1 MSLARTLGGITTG
14 LTARRLCCSM
24 RFFAYASIFC
34 APIKAIA
41 EVLAGEFNLFTTP
54 LIKPFKTW
62 GLAEVGNP
70 TIRTSASTS
79 VLAM

>member
-1 MSLARTLGGITTG
+1 MLWLARSFLIRSAMSLLLTLAGTTTG
-14 LTARRLCCSM
+14 LTALRLCCSM

-54 LIKPFKTW
+54 LIKFFK
-62 GLAEVGNP
+62 
-70 TIRTSASTS
+70 I
-79 VLAM
+79 